1 MNWTQ
6 KKVEKILNDK
16 NAFNMFIKQGFLRL
30 QVNNVSL
37 LFFPNTN
44 DTVSLYYEYLLP
56 KTEFIEIEKF
66 CSYAIQYLQKHLS
79 QYTKTNLFSLH
90 CIKPINID

>member
-44 DTVSLYYEYLLP
+44 DIVSLYYEYLLP
-56 KTEFIEIEKF
+56 KTEFMGLKNFVRMLSNIYKNI
-66 CSYAIQYLQKHLS
+66 CHNIQRQTYLVYIVLNQ
-79 QYTKTNLFSLH
+79 
-90 CIKPINID
+90 